1 MQSEEISLSQAALR
15 IGKGWPVANRL
26 MLSGALGPARQDDS
40 GRWRLTTAGVES
52 YAARMTSPQ
61 ATPIA
66 EL

>member
-1 MQSEEISLSQAALR
+1 MQSEMSLSMAALR
-15 IGKGWPVANRL
+15 IGRAWAVANRL

-52 YAARMTSPQ
+52 YVRRMSSPQ

-66 EL
+66 EQ